1 MINQM
6 YNNYLTITIIIEK
19 IFSCNQSPS
28 HRTTSNAYLTTEVLY
43 RNRRPPHPLQ
53 RRQDRTTI
61 KVGGKQ
67 KPRCKLNSPIER
79 RGYSCFAKESSE
91 REVQVDGQVVSSS
104 SVSWKGAL
112 GSTAYIEL
120 DPFEQRD
127 ALVEKGGAIV
137 RDTEG
142 SKVDT
147 HPPSTASTHPYTI
160 IRRPPARSFFRR
172 RVANQGLDFSLPRL
186 LPPFS
191 LASIANQVRKCAR
204 ARDAPRPERR
214 AEYLRSLSSYL
225 VLSPCSHRIGMTC
238 SAHKVFLGGDPFR
251 N

>member
-1 MINQM
+1 M

-127 ALVEKGGAIV
+127 ALVEKGG
-137 RDTEG
+137 
-142 SKVDT
+142 
-147 HPPSTASTHPYTI
+147 PSYEIPKDQKLIPIH
-160 IRRPPARSFFRR
+160 
-172 RVANQGLDFSLPRL
+172 LPRL
-186 LPPFS
+186 PLILIRLSVDPLLAVSSVDGSRTRGWTFPS
-191 LASIANQVRKCAR
+191 LASSPHFPSPPSRTRFESVR
-204 ARDAPRPERR
+204 EL
-214 AEYLRSLSSYL
+214 EMHL
-225 VLSPCSHRIGMTC
+225 VLND
-238 SAHKVFLGGDPFR
+238 AR
-251 N
+251 NT

>member
-1 MINQM
+1 MQ
-6 YNNYLTITIIIEK
+6 IEFADRAARILLFRQRIERK
-19 IFSCNQSPS
+19 GGVGGWIGGVLVVGVVEGCLGE
-28 HRTTSNAYLTTEVLY
+28 HRLY
-43 RNRRPPHPLQ
+43 RVRSVWIARRS
-53 RRQDRTTI
+53 RR
-61 KVGGKQ
+61 
-67 KPRCKLNSPIER
+67 ER
-79 RGYSCFAKESSE
+79 
-91 REVQVDGQVVSSS
+91 
-104 SVSWKGAL
+104 
-112 GSTAYIEL
+112 
-120 DPFEQRD
+120 
-127 ALVEKGGAIV
+127 GAIV

-147 HPPSTASTHPYTI
+147 HPPFTASTHPYTI

-251 N
+251 NWVTAATWSR